1 MSNSDK
7 VQKKHSFEEKEV
19 LEYLKLN
26 PEIFEKHE
34 TFLTKLNLH
43 YDNQG
48 VSSLVKKQLASLRK
62 KNFEQRTK
70 YNELLHNA
78 ETNWKVITKIKNI
91 IESCNKYKSL
101 DRWIAHLSK
110 NMSTDF
116 DADEAFIQVKIMANK
131 KFISSMVPK
140 NCKIDE
146 LSFKDSFVYS
156 GSLDDFNQKKAIVN
170 SSIKSI
176 VFCPLHTKEWS
187 GFLYLGSLNPDRY
200 SASYEP
206 DLLNLLASV
215 LKLSI
220 SMQLKGIV

>member
-1 MSNSDK
+1 MNNADK
-7 VQKKHSFEEKEV
+7 VRKKPSLQEREV

-43 YDNQG
+43 FDNQG

-70 YNELLHNA
+70 YNQLLQNA
-78 ETNWKVITKIKNI
+78 ETNWEVIKKIKNI
-91 IESCNKYKSL
+91 VESCFKHKTL
-101 DRWIAHLSK
+101 ERWISYLSK
-110 NMSTDF
+110 NMSSDF
-116 DADEAFIQVKIMANK
+116 DADEVFIQIKIKANK
-131 KFISSMVPK
+131 KLILSTVPK
-140 NCKIDE
+140 RSKIDK
-146 LSFKDSFVYS
+146 LSFKQANVYS
-156 GSLDDFNQKKAIVN
+156 GSLTNFNQKQSIVN
-170 SSIKSI
+170 KSIKSI

-187 GFLYLGSLNPDRY
+187 GFLYLGSSNPDRY
-200 SASYEP
+200 NASYEP

-220 SMQLKGIV
+220 SMQVRGSV